1 MGKKTEGDH
10 WGFLVDGKM
19 IYHEEFLKNR
29 DKYPTTRLEQM
40 SNLTHD
46 PIAHC

>member
-19 IYHEEFLKNR
+19 IHQKSFLRTEKSI
-29 DKYPTTRLEQM
+29 PQLG
-40 SNLTHD
+40 
-46 PIAHC
+46 